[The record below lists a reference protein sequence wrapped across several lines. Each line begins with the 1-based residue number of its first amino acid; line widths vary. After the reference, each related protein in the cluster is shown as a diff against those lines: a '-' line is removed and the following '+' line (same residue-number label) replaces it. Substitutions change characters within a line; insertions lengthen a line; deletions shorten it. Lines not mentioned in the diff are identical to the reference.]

1 MEIKGQSGTTAPI
14 QGENL
19 ALADSCCGNLYDNVY
34 FRGAGQDISSAVNYV
49 SHSQAAKTRLQKSGA
64 WLQSIGKSAYFMESN
79 FQKRVN
85 QVSTGQ
91 DPAFDDVLKLPI
103 GDPTHLGTATIKFDA
118 AGGVAAG
125 VNTAFNTLLLGDTLV
140 VKGKEYKINAIASAT
155 ALTVIPKLPITA
167 ATTDA
172 YVLRKVARPAN
183 NRSKVFAIWQPP
195 IGIMDHNEAL
205 GAGDWR
211 FQLNPNSNY
220 KVAAVES
227 TQGTYNAS
235 IVAGTAFDFAILD
248 VKLYIATVKA
258 SIPQGISTMYL
269 MESLVQSKPATANT
283 QQYEFTVPSSTR
295 ALTVFVQSGKAGSNP
310 LIPSQHV

>member
-1 MEIKGQSGTTAPI
+1 VYREISCQKAVNGTNFVQGVQDYNFSTGAPTGWIPSRSYFRIEMELKGQEGKVAPI

-19 ALADSCCGNLYDNVY
+19 AFADSACGNLFDNVY

-64 WLQSIGKSAYFMESN
+64 WLQSIGKSAYLMESN

-91 DPAFDDVLKLPI
+91 DPAFDDVVKLPI
-103 GDPTHLGTATIKFDA
+103 GDATHLGTATIEFKVAD
-118 AGGVAAG
+118 GVASG
-125 VNTAFNTLLLGDTLV
+125 TDTAFNNLVIGDTLV
-140 VKGKEYKINAIASAT
+140 VKGKEYKIDAIASAT

-195 IGIMDHNEAL
+195 IGIMDHNDAL

-211 FQLNPNSNY
+211 FQLTPTVTTNSPQLR
-220 KVAAVES
+220 APRAPIMHPLWLGQPS
-227 TQGTYNAS
+227 TLLS
-235 IVAGTAFDFAILD
+235 W
-248 VKLYIATVKA
+248 
-258 SIPQGISTMYL
+258 M
-269 MESLVQSKPATANT
+269 
-283 QQYEFTVPSSTR
+283 
-295 ALTVFVQSGKAGSNP
+295 
-310 LIPSQHV
+310 

>member
-1 MEIKGQSGTTAPI
+1 
-14 QGENL
+14 
-19 ALADSCCGNLYDNVY
+19 
-34 FRGAGQDISSAVNYV
+34 
-49 SHSQAAKTRLQKSGA
+49 
-64 WLQSIGKSAYFMESN
+64 
-79 FQKRVN
+79 
-85 QVSTGQ
+85 
-91 DPAFDDVLKLPI
+91 
-103 GDPTHLGTATIKFDA
+103 
-118 AGGVAAG
+118 
-125 VNTAFNTLLLGDTLV
+125 
-140 VKGKEYKINAIASAT
+140 
-155 ALTVIPKLPITA
+155 
-167 ATTDA
+167 
-172 YVLRKVARPAN
+172 
-183 NRSKVFAIWQPP
+183 
-195 IGIMDHNEAL
+195 MDHNEAL